1 MYLYDVQLML
11 TAWAVTF
18 LCSLL
23 VLETFY
29 FDTISLHFKLNHI
42 FIICYMPV
50 DSSALK
56 LLYSSSCPSQGT
68 FPSSSPFPPVPPPLP
83 KNMDRVIPAD
93 SNLQSPLT
101 VI

>member
-11 TAWAVTF
+11 TAWAMTF

-29 FDTISLHFKLNHI
+29 FDTISLHSKLNHI

-68 FPSSSPFPPVPPPLP
+68 FPSSSPLPPSLHLSKKPRIEL
-83 KNMDRVIPAD
+83 
-93 SNLQSPLT
+93 SPLT
-101 VI
+101 AIYSLH

>member
-11 TAWAVTF
+11 TAWAMTF

-29 FDTISLHFKLNHI
+29 FDTISLHSKLKRI
-42 FIICYMPV
+42 FIICYVPV

-56 LLYSSSCPSQGT
+56 LLYSSSCPSQAT
-68 FPSSSPFPPVPPPLP
+68 FPSSPPLP
-83 KNMDRVIPAD
+83 
-93 SNLQSPLT
+93 PLLHLSKKARIELSVLT
-101 VI
+101 AIYSAH

>member
-1 MYLYDVQLML
+1 MYLYDVQLIL
-11 TAWAVTF
+11 TAWAMTF

-29 FDTISLHFKLNHI
+29 FDTISLRSKLNHI

-56 LLYSSSCPSQGT
+56 LLYSSSVHLGAPS
-68 FPSSSPFPPVPPPLP
+68 PLP
-83 KNMDRVIPAD
+83 AHCPPSLHLSKRARIEF
-93 SNLQSPLT
+93 SPLT
-101 VI
+101 AIYSPH

>member
-11 TAWAVTF
+11 TAWAMTF

-29 FDTISLHFKLNHI
+29 FDTISLHSKLKHI
-42 FIICYMPV
+42 FIICYVPV

-56 LLYSSSCPSQGT
+56 LLYSSLCPSQAT
-68 FPSSSPFPPVPPPLP
+68 FPSTSPHCFTSP
-83 KNMDRVIPAD
+83 KRQGLSYPR
-93 SNLQSPLT
+93 
-101 VI
+101 

>member
-29 FDTISLHFKLNHI
+29 FDTISLHFKFNHI
-42 FIICYMPV
+42 FIICYMPAH
-50 DSSALK
+50 SSAFK
-56 LLYSSSCPSQGT
+56 LLYMSISGHLPL
-68 FPSSSPFPPVPPPLP
+68 FLPIPPIPPPL
-83 KNMDRVIPAD
+83 
-93 SNLQSPLT
+93 
-101 VI
+101 